1 MKIKNYIQFLNE
13 SFEKDTAVMHEY
25 SIYDWFEDLKKDNW
39 NPKNIQRH
47 KIWTEHFIGEGW
59 WDKISNHVDNI
70 FKTFEGVNMNFV
82 NDVLVDV
89 WDQFENKE
97 KSNYLCVFCGSYKDK
112 DKVNEIKW
120 SGRKPIMELTQSK
133 KDFIILSI
141 LIDIVSPTLFI
152 RYTDLRTSK
161 EQEYVT
167 DEKWQC
173 QNFNIDNYSIKSG
186 MEIRSTKIFDHTI
199 NEFRGYSPEVVLS
212 LYQPGIVLNIGGWND
227 SYITGKFT
235 LQKVEELMDEVIPLL
250 EEELDIEEV
259 IWDDAR
265 SERKFSSDTEVYDYD
280 VKILLKM
287 P

>member
-1 MKIKNYIQFLNE
+1 
-13 SFEKDTAVMHEY
+13 
-25 SIYDWFEDLKKDNW
+25 
-39 NPKNIQRH
+39 
-47 KIWTEHFIGEGW
+47 
-59 WDKISNHVDNI
+59 
-70 FKTFEGVNMNFV
+70 
-82 NDVLVDV
+82 
-89 WDQFENKE
+89 
-97 KSNYLCVFCGSYKDK
+97 
-112 DKVNEIKW
+112 
-120 SGRKPIMELTQSK
+120 MELTQDK

-152 RYTDLRTSK
+152 GYPSVDLRTTK

-186 MEIRSTKIFDHTI
+186 MEFKKPNERRSTKIFDHTI